1 LSAKTLALRAG
12 ERVRVRSEDEIL
24 ETLDRDGRLDGLP
37 FMPEMLQ
44 YCGREFRVYRTAHKA
59 CDTIRKTGARRMASA
74 VHLEGLRCDGRYHGG
89 CQAFCLI
96 FWKEA
101 WLERVPARGG
111 LRIRGRFPRVRGN
124 GRTAPSTAGCNREL
138 LLAATTIS
146 DGADP
151 QGPTYRCQATD
162 LFEATAPLAWWDP
175 RQYLRDLTSG
185 NVRLVDMLSVFLL
198 RNLRRLIEIGVGYRA
213 LMWTYNKI
221 ESLRGGPPYPYPIST
236 RRKKTPKS
244 TLGLRVGELVQV
256 RSHAEIAETLDFR
269 SQNRGMRFDPEM
281 VRYCGGTYRVQQRV
295 EKIINEQSGKM
306 MRLPNDC
313 IMLEGVICRAEC
325 SHRRL
330 FCPRSITPY
339 WREIWL
345 KRVE

>member
-1 LSAKTLALRAG
+1 
-12 ERVRVRSEDEIL
+12 
-24 ETLDRDGRLDGLP
+24 
-37 FMPEMLQ
+37 MLQ
-44 YCGREFRVYRTAHKA
+44 YCGREFRVYKSAHKA
-59 CDTIRKTGARRMASA
+59 CDTIRKTGARRMDSA
-74 VHLEGLRCDGRYHGG
+74 VHLESLRCDGRYHGG
-89 CQAFCLI
+89 CQASCLI

-101 WLERVPARGG
+101 WLERLPARSG
-111 LRIRGRFPRVRGN
+111 LRIRGLSSRPHPTRRPVSAAARC
-124 GRTAPSTAGCNREL
+124 SRERL
-138 LLAATTIS
+138 MAATQRS

-151 QGPTYRCQATD
+151 EDPTYRCQATD

-175 RQYLRDLTSG
+175 RQYLRDVTTG
-185 NVRLVDMLSVFLL
+185 NVRIIDLLSIFVL
-198 RNLRRLIEIGVGYRA
+198 RNLHRLIEIGVGYRA

-221 ESLRGGPPYPYPIST
+221 ESIRGGPPYPYPIST

-244 TLGLRVGELVQV
+244 SLGLRVGELVQV

-295 EKIINEQSGKM
+295 ENIINEQSGKM

-313 IMLEGVICRAEC
+313 IMLEDVICRAEC